1 MPTMQSYIERE
12 KYRESESEMNECVC
26 ERDKIKETERENVSE
41 KESGRESKKEW
52 VRWREGNIERQRMCE
67 ILKV

>member
-1 MPTMQSYIERE
+1 
-12 KYRESESEMNECVC
+12 MNECVC